1 MRGSFIHLPIDTSQ
15 TPSCRLARQ
24 YFPPA
29 VMLAVLKK
37 FVSGSSEHQEFP
49 EGSVW

>member
-1 MRGSFIHLPIDTSQ
+1 MQGSFIQLPIDTSQ

-29 VMLAVLKK
+29 VMLAVLQK

-49 EGSVW
+49 EGRVW